1 MQLSVLRLKTFKTK
15 ITALHSLL
23 KNIDTKKSVIFI
35 LLLIFLDQFV
45 KIYIKLNYSITAY
58 GQPPIIDLGFF
69 KLLFIENKGMAMG
82 ARLNNII
89 PFLDDNTA
97 KLFLTFFRIFACFG
111 LGFWLRNIIKNK
123 GSQLLIFCVCLI
135 FAGAIGNLIDSVFY
149 GVIFSSSYGQVATLF
164 PDVGYAPLFYGSV
177 VDMIQFPLATWNWPD
192 WLPFIGG
199 EEYTFFEYVFNLAD
213 SYIST
218 GVILLL
224 VSNKKVS
231 F

>member
-1 MQLSVLRLKTFKTK
+1 MQLLVLRLKTFKTK
-15 ITALHSLL
+15 ITDLHSLL

-111 LGFWLRNIIKNK
+111 LGFWLRSIIKNK

-192 WLPFIGG
+192 WLPFVGG